1 MSIDNSQSTLL
12 VAAAQALLQ
21 QELSEHRR
29 VFEATALMLGRP
41 FVETLDILERAV
53 RGGGKLLLF
62 GNGGSAADAQHI
74 GAELIVRYQA
84 DRAAISAIALTTDTS
99 TLTACGNDMGFDALF
114 ERQIE
119 ALGRKG
125 DAAVAISTSGNS
137 ANVLRGLDRARSM
150 GLKTVGLTGGTG
162 GKMRSACDAVIVVP
176 STVTARI
183 QELHGLIGHMLCK
196 ALEQRL
202 GLVTAGP

>member
-1 MSIDNSQSTLL
+1 
-12 VAAAQALLQ
+12 
-21 QELSEHRR
+21 
-29 VFEATALMLGRP
+29 
-41 FVETLDILERAV
+41 
-53 RGGGKLLLF
+53 
-62 GNGGSAADAQHI
+62 
-74 GAELIVRYQA
+74 
-84 DRAAISAIALTTDTS
+84 
-99 TLTACGNDMGFDALF
+99 
-114 ERQIE
+114 
-119 ALGRKG
+119 
-125 DAAVAISTSGNS
+125 
-137 ANVLRGLDRARSM
+137 M

>member
-1 MSIDNSQSTLL
+1 MSINDSQSALL
-12 VAAAQALLQ
+12 PPAEVLLQ
-21 QELSEHRR
+21 QELNEHRR
-29 VFEATALMLGRP
+29 VFEATALMLARP
-41 FVETLDILERAV
+41 FVETLDILDRAV
-53 RGGGKLLLF
+53 RSGGKLLLF

-74 GAELIVRYQA
+74 AAELIVRYQA

-137 ANVLRGLDRARSM
+137 ANVLRGLDRARAM

>member
-1 MSIDNSQSTLL
+1 
-12 VAAAQALLQ
+12 
-21 QELSEHRR
+21 
-29 VFEATALMLGRP
+29 MLARP
-41 FVETLDILERAV
+41 FVETLDILDRAV
-53 RGGGKLLLF
+53 RSGGKLLLF

-74 GAELIVRYQA
+74 AAELIVRYQA

-137 ANVLRGLDRARSM
+137 ANVLRGLDRARAM

-202 GLVTAGP
+202 GLVTGRP